1 MTSITPPLLSYVLGK
16 TTFSVAHQTAWA
28 IIKVLIIQFSKSR
41 SWGTVAFTA
50 VIESLKGYV
59 EFTK

>member
-1 MTSITPPLLSYVLGK
+1 M
-16 TTFSVAHQTAWA
+16 AHQAACTV
-28 IIKVLIIQFSKSR
+28 IKVLIIQFSKGR

>member
-1 MTSITPPLLSYVLGK
+1 M
-16 TTFSVAHQTAWA
+16 AHQTART

-41 SWGTVAFTA
+41 SLGTVAFTA

>member
-1 MTSITPPLLSYVLGK
+1 M
-16 TTFSVAHQTAWA
+16 AHQTAWT

-41 SWGTVAFTA
+41 TWDTVAFTA
-50 VIESLKGYV
+50 VIERRKGYV